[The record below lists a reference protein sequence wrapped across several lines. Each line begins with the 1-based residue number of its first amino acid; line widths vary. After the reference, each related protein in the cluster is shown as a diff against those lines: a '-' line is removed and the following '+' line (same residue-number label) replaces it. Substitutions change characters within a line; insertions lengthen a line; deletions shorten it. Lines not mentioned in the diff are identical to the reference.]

1 MSVTTYPVKA
11 MPRQNGGYAFQKNAN
26 AAIAELSRCY
36 LSHESLS
43 IDDISEL
50 VLNQAKKLT
59 QSRYGFV
66 AYIDPETGW
75 LIAPTL
81 TRDAWKKCKV
91 EDKSIVFKKFTG
103 LWGWALNN
111 KKIILTNNAQDDP
124 RSSGTPK
131 GHVKIDKFLAAPA
144 VLGNRLLGLVSVANT
159 MGFYTDTDRR
169 YAEMLADFYAMAV
182 HRKFAEEKVR
192 EGEEKLRAIINASKD
207 IIYTIND
214 KGIIT
219 FISDHARNY
228 GYDPEE
234 ILGKPAAMF
243 THPEDVQRT
252 IKAVKKA
259 FRTGKTSKMFRFR
272 IRKKNGD
279 YFIAEQKSGIIN
291 RGGKPRLVS
300 GVIRDMTEQ
309 RNLDARLR
317 ANEEMLRKFFDTAKD
332 AIFIKDTNGV
342 FIKVN
347 KACAELF
354 AMTPKQM
361 QGKTDWDIFPRKTAE
376 KLIERNKTVMEKGET
391 LFLDHQLETASGLKI
406 MNAVKT
412 PLRDS
417 RGRITGM
424 LGIARD
430 VTEFKKLE
438 AELIHARAVK
448 AVNKLA
454 NGVAHDF
461 NNILSAI
468 DGYATLMLETAGKKG
483 RMRLAIEEI
492 KKAVLRASKIT
503 QRLQKSGIKHSI
515 NAAQSPDS

>member
-124 RSSGTPK
+124 RSSGTP
-131 GHVKIDKFLAAPA
+131 
-144 VLGNRLLGLVSVANT
+144 
-159 MGFYTDTDRR
+159 
-169 YAEMLADFYAMAV
+169 DFYAMAV